1 MEREI
6 TPKESAIRLGVNLSH
21 LYALLWAGKLK
32 GERRGGRWFV
42 PESAVAERLRVSRV
56 NRDPGKTKRG
66 A

>member
-6 TPKESAIRLGVNLSH
+6 TTKEAAIRLGVNLSH

-32 GERRGGRWFV
+32 GERRSGRWFV
-42 PESAVAERLRVSRV
+42 PESAVADRLRVGRV
-56 NRDPGKTKRG
+56 KRTAGKPKRG